1 MAPACT
7 AVIGWHQVTANCP
20 AGNLLGATTATP
32 QEGGQWAL
40 EAGALVLA
48 DGGLCCIDEFDGIK
62 EADRATIH
70 EAMEQQTVHIAK
82 ARPPATRLGRAPCLP
97 ACCLGACM
105 LRGGWLAFGAAAM
118 LAHEQLL

>member
-1 MAPACT
+1 LTPNA
-7 AVIGWHQVTANCP
+7 H
-20 AGNLLGATTATP
+20 P

-82 ARPPATRLGRAPCLP
+82 VPGGQGRS
-97 ACCLGACM
+97 GFQGD
-105 LRGGWLAFGAAAM
+105 RDGAAGSQREGPPQAGCQPGQHR
-118 LAHEQLL
+118 LR

>member
-1 MAPACT
+1 MHPVADYRPPHA
-7 AVIGWHQVTANCP
+7 
-20 AGNLLGATTATP
+20 

-62 EADRATIH
+62 ETDRATIH

-82 ARPPATRLGRAPCLP
+82 VRR
-97 ACCLGACM
+97 
-105 LRGGWLAFGAAAM
+105 RGGLTTQNAA
-118 LAHEQLL
+118 L